1 MELLYGF
8 QVVGG
13 PYDGTPGLEWIDD
26 GDHAP
31 PPAIF
36 VGRCRGDGSC
46 GMRICRKGK
55 PHVAYWT
62 PEEDRPTGCRR
73 YEKQEEFVRR
83 LDDELRGTV
92 VYAIGGL
99 MDPRN
104 FGSTARLPVGT
115 PAPAPIL
122 ASAHADE
129 YARQLDELRQK
140 VPPLT
145 FAGASRWGFL
155 RW

>member
-13 PYDGTPGLEWIDD
+13 PYDGAPGLEWIDD

-31 PPAIF
+31 PAAIF
-36 VGRCRGDGSC
+36 VGRCRGDGTC
-46 GMRICRKGK
+46 GMRICRRGK
-55 PHVAYWT
+55 RHVAYWT
-62 PEEDRPTGCRR
+62 GEEDRPTGCRR

-83 LDDELRGTV
+83 LEHDELRGTV

-99 MDPRN
+99 IDPRN
-104 FGSTARLPVGT
+104 FGERARVPEGADPLVTAR
-115 PAPAPIL
+115 A
-122 ASAHADE
+122 
-129 YARQLDELRQK
+129 K

-155 RW
+155 SW